1 MTFLWPEL
9 LLLLLVIPIL
19 IGVYVWVLRRKK
31 KLAVRYASLAMV
43 REALSAGN
51 RFRRHVPPALF
62 LIALTLMVVAIA
74 RPAAV
79 VTLPSQH
86 ETIVLAMDVSGSMRA
101 VDVQPNRLTAAQEA
115 ARAFINDQPHNVKIG
130 IVSFAGT
137 AAVVQPPTEN
147 REDLLAAIDRFTL
160 QRGTAV
166 GSGILVSLKL
176 IFPEIEFDL
185 GRSNPRMNASDNGR
199 GRPFGRGKG
208 QDKDK
213 DRDKVQDPQKSDS
226 DKAVAPG
233 SYQSAAIILLTD
245 GQTTTGPDP
254 IEAAKM
260 ASERGVRIYTVG
272 IGTVAGEIIGAEGWS
287 MRVRLDEDALK
298 QIANVTRGDYF
309 YAGTATDLKKIYEG
323 MNSKM
328 VLKKQQT
335 EITALFVAAATVFA
349 TLAAGLSLVW
359 FNRVL

>member
-9 LLLLLVIPIL
+9 LWLLVLVPVVVGLYLLL
-19 IGVYVWVLRRKK
+19 LRRKK
-31 KLAVRYASLAMV
+31 RLAVRYASLAMIK
-43 REALSAGN
+43 EAIGAGN
-51 RFRRHVPPALF
+51 RVRRHIPPLLF
-62 LIALTLMVVAIA
+62 LVALTLMIVAIA
-74 RPAAV
+74 RPAAI

-86 ETIVLAMDVSGSMRA
+86 ETIILAMDVSGSMRA
-101 VDVQPNRLTAAQEA
+101 VDVHPNRLTAAQEA
-115 ARAFINDQPHNVKIG
+115 ARAFINDQPHNVRIG

-166 GSGILVSLKL
+166 GSGILVSLKT
-176 IFPEIEFDL
+176 IFPDVEFDL
-185 GRSNPRMNASDNGR
+185 GRSNPRLNASDTGR
-199 GRPFGRGKG
+199 GRSLGPPSAGDP
-208 QDKDK
+208 DKDK
-213 DRDKVQDPQKSDS
+213 GKDGEKP
-226 DKAVAPG
+226 VAPG

-254 IEAAKM
+254 VEAAKM
-260 ASERGVRIYTVG
+260 AADRGVRVYTVG

-287 MRVRLDEDALK
+287 MRVRLDEEALK
-298 QIANVTRGDYF
+298 QIANITHGDYF

-323 MNSKM
+323 MNAKM

-335 EITALFVAAATVFA
+335 EITALVVAAAALFA

>member
-9 LLLLLVIPIL
+9 LWLLVLVPVVV
-19 IGVYVWVLRRKK
+19 GVYLWLLRRKARM
-31 KLAVRYASLAMV
+31 AVRYASLAMI
-43 REALSAGN
+43 REAMGVGN
-51 RFRRHVPPALF
+51 RFRRHVPPLLF
-62 LIALTLMVVAIA
+62 LIALTLMLVAIA

-86 ETIVLAMDVSGSMRA
+86 ETIILAMDVSGSMRA
-101 VDVQPNRLTAAQEA
+101 VDVQPNRLTASQEA
-115 ARAFINDQPHNVKIG
+115 ARAFINDQPHNVRIG

-166 GSGILVSLKL
+166 GSGILVSLKT
-176 IFPEIEFDL
+176 IFPDVEFDL
-185 GRSNPRMNASDNGR
+185 GRSNPRLNASDTGR
-199 GRPFGRGKG
+199 GGRSLGRNKG
-208 QDKDK
+208 PETDREK
-213 DRDKVQDPQKSDS
+213 DREKDGEKPVQ
-226 DKAVAPG
+226 PG

-254 IEAAKM
+254 VEAAKM
-260 ASERGVRIYTVG
+260 AADRGVRVYTVG

-287 MRVRLDEDALK
+287 MRVRLDEEALK
-298 QIANVTRGDYF
+298 TIANITRADYF
-309 YAGTATDLKKIYEG
+309 YAGNSKDLRRIYEG
-323 MNSKM
+323 MNAKM

-335 EITALFVAAATVFA
+335 EITALVVAAAAVFA
-349 TLAAGLSLVW
+349 TLAAGLSLMW
-359 FNRVL
+359 FNRLL